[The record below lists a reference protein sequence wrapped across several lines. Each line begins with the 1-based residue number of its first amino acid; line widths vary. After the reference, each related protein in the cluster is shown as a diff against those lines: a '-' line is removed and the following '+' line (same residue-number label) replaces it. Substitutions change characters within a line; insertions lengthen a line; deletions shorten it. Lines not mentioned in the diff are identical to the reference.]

1 MTSKQNLSTQ
11 QSTTSKAPKGL
22 SLRSLMWR
30 KFARN
35 RAALLSGVFLCV
47 LYLITI
53 FAGFFA
59 PYSPRSA
66 ISQHSFAPPMPLR
79 FYDTETNRFFLR
91 PFVYAISSERNMTT
105 FQLEFVEDRSTRHHL
120 QFFVRGERY
129 PILGLFESDLHLF
142 GLTDI
147 NTRIYLFGTDQ
158 RGRDL
163 FSRVLYGGQVS
174 LSVGFLGV
182 LIMISMGSL
191 IGAAS
196 GYFGGFIDQL
206 VQRLIELLQSFP
218 QLPLW
223 MALSAA
229 IPPTWSPE
237 AVYAGIVVILGMI
250 GWTGLARELRGL
262 THALK
267 QQEFVT
273 AAKAAGSSTPR
284 ILIKHIIPNMAGHI
298 IVIASLAIPVTI
310 LGESALSFL
319 GIGVKP
325 PMVSWGLL
333 LNDATRIQIIAL
345 HPWVL
350 FPGLFILLTVIT
362 FNFVGDGMRD
372 MLDPFTR

>member
-1 MTSKQNLSTQ
+1 MTSRRFR
-11 QSTTSKAPKGL
+11 KANPVADTPRGL
-22 SLRSLMWR
+22 SVRMLMWR
-30 KFARN
+30 KFTRN
-35 RAALLSGVFLCV
+35 RAAFISGIFLLV
-47 LYLITI
+47 LYLVTI

-66 ISQHSFAPPMPLR
+66 MSQHSFAPPTPLR
-79 FYDTETNRFFLR
+79 FFDAETGRFFLR
-91 PFVYAISSERNMTT
+91 PFIYPISSERNMTT
-105 FQLEFVEDRSTRHHL
+105 FQLEFTQDRSTRHHL
-120 QFFVRGERY
+120 QFFVRGESYR
-129 PILGLFESDLHLF
+129 IMGLFEGNLHLF
-142 GLTDI
+142 GLAGSS
-147 NTRIYLFGTDQ
+147 TRIYLFGTDQ

-182 LIMISMGSL
+182 LIMIVMGSL

-196 GYFGGFIDQL
+196 GYFGGLTDQL

-229 IPPTWSPE
+229 IPATWSPE
-237 AVYAGIVVILGMI
+237 AVYAGIVMILGMI

-262 THALK
+262 THSIK

-273 AAKAAGSSTPR
+273 AAKAAGGSTGR
-284 ILIKHIIPNMAGHI
+284 ILVRHIIPNMAGHI

-350 FPGLFILLTVIT
+350 FPGLFILLTVIA